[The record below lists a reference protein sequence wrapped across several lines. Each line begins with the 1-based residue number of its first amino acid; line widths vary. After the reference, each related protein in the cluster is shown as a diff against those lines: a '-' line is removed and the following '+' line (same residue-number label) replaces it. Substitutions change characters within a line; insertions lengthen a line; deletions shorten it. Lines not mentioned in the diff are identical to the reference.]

1 MEFIF
6 KEDYVLVEC
15 ENYPSFIIDYD
26 MYNGKTADE
35 IEEHVLALQTFYDI
49 TQYMNEFEDPDDWE

>member
-15 ENYPSFIIDYD
+15 ENYPPFVIDYD
-26 MYNGKTADE
+26 TYNGRAEDKHNTNVCYMINE
-35 IEEHVLALQTFYDI
+35 INNID
-49 TQYMNEFEDPDDWE
+49 DPDDWEQH

>member
-6 KEDYVLVEC
+6 KEDYVLAVC
-15 ENYPSFIIDYD
+15 ENYPPFVIDYD
-26 MYNGKTADE
+26 DYNGKTEDE
-35 IEEHVLALQTFYDI
+35 LEEHICSLQTFHDI